1 MKIGVGK
8 LGFRLAAGAVI
19 ALAVSIVVV
28 AWIKGGAQ
36 PAQMVEI
43 PANPASQH
51 AASLH
56 AGSQSGGGA

>member
-1 MKIGVGK
+1 MKIG
-8 LGFRLAAGAVI
+8 I
-19 ALAVSIVVV
+19 ALAVVIVLALAIVVV